1 MGAMSGRIASLMLC
15 LVVGLAPLALGSNRP
30 LPWAYN
36 ALFSGVCCI
45 VVAAVLQFL
54 PRRYPQLR
62 LGIITPSLLLWTIAI
77 AWALA
82 QVVPLGASSLT
93 HPSWTFLAQTLTDNV
108 PGRVSVSPH
117 DSLASIAR
125 LLTYVAVFLSCF
137 VLARDPDNA
146 GVLLRG
152 FIVFAYLYAIYG
164 LARYSQASAK
174 ILWFDMV
181 PSGSLSSTFINRNS
195 AATYFGL
202 ASCGQYSF
210 LQVFI
215 AGTLGAL
222 VGDIFGFF
230 IGRIFRETVK
240 NYRYYQLAQPRI
252 ENLVNKFGGFA
263 IIVSKYIYGIRVA
276 MCIFNGISMPFWR
289 YLLLD
294 AVSCAVWV
302 LMLAGLGYFFGGAI
316 TTIIG
321 DFHQIGILLGIVA
334 VVGVIGFYLMERFWL
349 SKKVEEA
356 NPETIQKIEEKI
368 HFIEEGDRKS
378 TRLNS
383 SHG

>member
-1 MGAMSGRIASLMLC
+1 MDQISQIIELWGIYAVFVLC
-15 LVVGLAPLALGSNRP
+15 MIEGDITLLT
-30 LPWAYN
+30 
-36 ALFSGVCCI
+36 SGVM
-45 VVAAVLQFL
+45 AH
-54 PRRYPQLR
+54 
-62 LGIITPSLLLWTIAI
+62 S
-77 AWALA
+77 
-82 QVVPLGASSLT
+82 
-93 HPSWTFLAQTLTDNV
+93 
-108 PGRVSVSPH
+108 
-117 DSLASIAR
+117 
-125 LLTYVAVFLSCF
+125 
-137 VLARDPDNA
+137 
-146 GVLLRG
+146 
-152 FIVFAYLYAIYG
+152 
-164 LARYSQASAK
+164 
-174 ILWFDMV
+174 
-181 PSGSLSSTFINRNS
+181 NS
-195 AATYFGL
+195 F
-202 ASCGQYSF
+202 GQYSF

-252 ENLVNKFGGFA
+252 EKLVNKFGGFA

-294 AVSCAVWV
+294 TISCAVWV

-334 VVGVIGFYLMERFWL
+334 VVGVIGFYLIERFWL

-368 HFIEEGDRKS
+368 HVIEEGIQE
-378 TRLNS
+378 RLHLTGNANRDEKTTTQIKKDS
-383 SHG
+383 VKTKKE

>member
-1 MGAMSGRIASLMLC
+1 MDQIIQIIELWGIYAVFVLC
-15 LVVGLAPLALGSNRP
+15 MIEGDITLLA
-30 LPWAYN
+30 
-36 ALFSGVCCI
+36 SGVM
-45 VVAAVLQFL
+45 AH
-54 PRRYPQLR
+54 
-62 LGIITPSLLLWTIAI
+62 S
-77 AWALA
+77 
-82 QVVPLGASSLT
+82 
-93 HPSWTFLAQTLTDNV
+93 
-108 PGRVSVSPH
+108 
-117 DSLASIAR
+117 
-125 LLTYVAVFLSCF
+125 
-137 VLARDPDNA
+137 
-146 GVLLRG
+146 
-152 FIVFAYLYAIYG
+152 
-164 LARYSQASAK
+164 
-174 ILWFDMV
+174 
-181 PSGSLSSTFINRNS
+181 NS
-195 AATYFGL
+195 F
-202 ASCGQYSF
+202 GQYSF

-294 AVSCAVWV
+294 TISCAVWV

-368 HFIEEGDRKS
+368 HVIEEGIQE
-378 TRLNS
+378 RLHLTSPANREEKTTTKIKKDS
-383 SHG
+383 VKTEKE

>member
-1 MGAMSGRIASLMLC
+1 MDQIIQIIELWGIYAVFVLC
-15 LVVGLAPLALGSNRP
+15 MIEGDITLLT
-30 LPWAYN
+30 
-36 ALFSGVCCI
+36 SGVM
-45 VVAAVLQFL
+45 AH
-54 PRRYPQLR
+54 
-62 LGIITPSLLLWTIAI
+62 S
-77 AWALA
+77 
-82 QVVPLGASSLT
+82 
-93 HPSWTFLAQTLTDNV
+93 
-108 PGRVSVSPH
+108 
-117 DSLASIAR
+117 
-125 LLTYVAVFLSCF
+125 
-137 VLARDPDNA
+137 
-146 GVLLRG
+146 
-152 FIVFAYLYAIYG
+152 
-164 LARYSQASAK
+164 
-174 ILWFDMV
+174 
-181 PSGSLSSTFINRNS
+181 NS
-195 AATYFGL
+195 F
-202 ASCGQYSF
+202 GQYSF

-294 AVSCAVWV
+294 TISCAVWV

-334 VVGVIGFYLMERFWL
+334 VVGVIGFYLIERFWL

-368 HFIEEGDRKS
+368 HVIEEGIQE
-378 TRLNS
+378 RLHLTSPANRDEKTTTQIKKDS
-383 SHG
+383 VKTEKE